1 MQNDVGRGIIRIDT
15 ETRENLGL
23 TSGDIVKL
31 KGKQET
37 VGIVWQCYPQ
47 DEGLKIIRMDG
58 IIRQN
63 AGVGIG
69 DYVTIEK
76 VEPQAASKITL
87 APSKPV
93 RFSPGFESYV
103 QKRLIGRPL
112 IKGDRL
118 LIGVFG
124 TSLVMVVTKTGPK
137 GFVQITQETQ
147 IDLKTEPAKETVG
160 VPQVAYEDIGGLRD
174 EVHKVREMIEIPLK
188 HPELFERLGVEPP
201 KGVLLHGPPGTG
213 KTLLAKAVAN
223 ESDAN
228 FISIQGPE
236 IISKFVGEAEERLR
250 QIFKQAQ
257 ENAPTIIF
265 IDEIDAIAPKR
276 GEVTGEVEK
285 RVVAQL
291 LASMDG
297 LQSRGNVVVIAA
309 TNRVNAIDEALRR
322 PGRFDREIELGV
334 PDRRGRKEILQIHTR
349 NMPIEPE
356 YEKKTEIVA
365 ILQNMAKNEANNSKE
380 RSKQLSSLATEIS
393 KASDAKNVKAIVE
406 KLEDPLKSEIRRK
419 LVSEITISKFADIS
433 HGYVG
438 ADLQALA
445 KEAAM
450 KTLRRLL
457 PKLNLEEDKGIP
469 PEVLESLRVTK
480 EDFMNGFKE
489 IQPSA
494 MREVLVEVPN
504 VKWTDI
510 GGLEDVKNELKEAI
524 EWPLKNPQMFTRL
537 GIRPPRGILLFGP
550 PGTGKTLLAK
560 AVATESETNFI
571 AVKGPELL
579 SKWVGES
586 ERGVR
591 EIFRK
596 GKQASPVVILF
607 DEIDALA
614 PKRGMHSGS
623 AATETVVN
631 QLLTELDGVEDLK
644 DVVILATSNRP
655 DIVDT
660 SLLRPG
666 RFDRMIFVPA
676 PDEKSRLAIF
686 KVHTKKMP
694 LAKDVKLEEFVKV
707 TEGFSG
713 ADIEGVC
720 REAAMNALRKN
731 QESKEVKLADFEK
744 ALKAAKPSIQK
755 EDLKRYTDF
764 IKEQKVTESVS
775 YIG

>member
-1 MQNDVGRGIIRIDT
+1 MQNDVGRGIIRIDN
-15 ETRENLGL
+15 ETRESLGL
-23 TSGDIVKL
+23 TSGDVVKID
-31 KGKQET
+31 GKNET
-37 VGIVWQCYPQ
+37 VGVVWQCYPQ

-58 IIRQN
+58 LIRQN

-69 DYVTIEK
+69 DYVSIEK
-76 VEPQAASKITL
+76 VELKPAEKITL
-87 APSKPV
+87 APSQAV

-103 QKRLIGRPL
+103 QKRLIGRPVN
-112 IKGDRL
+112 KGDRML
-118 LIGVFG
+118 VGVFG
-124 TSLVMVVTKTGPK
+124 TSLVMMVTRTAPK
-137 GFVQITQETQ
+137 GFVQITQETN
-147 IDLKTEPAKETVG
+147 IELKTEPVKEAIG
-160 VPQVAYEDIGGLRD
+160 LPQVTYEDIGGVRD
-174 EVHKVREMIEIPLK
+174 EVNKVREMIEIPLK
-188 HPELFERLGVEPP
+188 HPELFERLGIEPP
-201 KGVLLHGPPGTG
+201 KGVLLHGAPGTG

-250 QIFKQAQ
+250 QIFQQAQ

-291 LASMDG
+291 LALMDG
-297 LQSRGNVVVIAA
+297 LQARGNVVVIAA
-309 TNRVNAIDEALRR
+309 TNRPNALDEALRR

-334 PDRRGRKEILQIHTR
+334 PDRKGRKEILQIHTR
-349 NMPIEPE
+349 NMPLT
-356 YEKKTEIVA
+356 KDVD
-365 ILQNMAKNEANNSKE
+365 LD
-380 RSKQLSSLATEIS
+380 RL
-393 KASDAKNVKAIVE
+393 
-406 KLEDPLKSEIRRK
+406 
-419 LVSEITISKFADIS
+419 ADIT

-438 ADLQALA
+438 ADLAALC

-450 KTLRRLL
+450 KTLRRLI
-457 PKLNLEEDKGIP
+457 PKISLEGEEGIP
-469 PEVLESLRVTK
+469 VEILDSLKVTK
-480 EDFMNGFKE
+480 EDFMDAFRE

-494 MREVLVEVPN
+494 LREVLVEIPN
-504 VKWTDI
+504 VHWEDI
-510 GGLEDVKNELKEAI
+510 GGLDEVKKQLKEAI

-537 GIRPPRGILLFGP
+537 GIRPPKGIFLFGP

-560 AVATESETNFI
+560 AVATESEANFI

-596 GKQASPVVILF
+596 GRQAAPVVILF
-607 DEIDALA
+607 DELDALA
-614 PKRGMHSGS
+614 PRRGMHAGS
-623 AATETVVN
+623 QVTETVVN
-631 QLLTELDGVEDLK
+631 QLLTEMDGMEDLK

-655 DIVDT
+655 DIVDS

-676 PDEKSRLAIF
+676 PDTESRLAIL

-694 LAKDVKLEEFVKV
+694 LAKDVDLDALVKK
-707 TEGFSG
+707 TSGFSG
-713 ADIEGVC
+713 ADIENVC
-720 REAAMNALRKN
+720 REAAMNALRHNKDA
-731 QESKEVKLADFEK
+731 KEVTSSDFQK
-744 ALKAAKPSIQK
+744 ALKVAKPSIQ
-755 EDLKRYTDF
+755 EDDIKRYQGF
-764 IKEQKVTESVS
+764 MEEHKSAAPENVN

>member
-1 MQNDVGRGIIRIDT
+1 MFFIFLSIKRIPPGVFVLKEIKLKVQEAMQNDVGRGIVRVDSD
-15 ETRENLGL
+15 TREKMGL
-23 TSGDIVKL
+23 TSGDIVSI
-31 KGKQET
+31 KGKRDA
-37 VGIVWQCYPQ
+37 VGVIWQCYPQ

-69 DYVTIEK
+69 DYVSVEK
-76 VEPQAASKITL
+76 AEPKPASKITL
-87 APSKPV
+87 APSQPV

-103 QKRLIGRPL
+103 QKRLIGRPVT
-112 IKGDRL
+112 KGDRL

-124 TSLVMVVTKTGPK
+124 TSLIMIVTKTTPK
-137 GFVQITQETQ
+137 GFVQITPETE
-147 IDLKTEPAKETVG
+147 IDLRTEPVKEIAG
-160 VPQVAYEDIGGLRD
+160 LPQVTYEDIGGLKD
-174 EVHKVREMIEIPLK
+174 EVKKVREMIEIPMK
-188 HPELFERLGVEPP
+188 HPELFERLGIEPP

-236 IISKFVGEAEERLR
+236 IISKFVGEAEERIR

-297 LQSRGNVVVIAA
+297 LQARGNVVVIAA
-309 TNRVNAIDEALRR
+309 TNRVNALDEALRR

-334 PDRRGRKEILQIHTR
+334 PDRKGRKEVLQIHTR
-349 NMPIEPE
+349 NMPLG
-356 YEKKTEIVA
+356 KDVDLDK
-365 ILQNMAKNEANNSKE
+365 LAN
-380 RSKQLSSLATEIS
+380 
-393 KASDAKNVKAIVE
+393 
-406 KLEDPLKSEIRRK
+406 
-419 LVSEITISKFADIS
+419 IT

-450 KTLRRLL
+450 KTLRRLI
-457 PKLNLEEDKGIP
+457 PEINLEGEEGIP
-469 PEVLESLRVTK
+469 TKILDNLKVTK
-480 EDFMNGFKE
+480 DDFMNAFRE

-494 MREVLVEVPN
+494 MREVLVEIPN
-504 VKWTDI
+504 VKWEDI
-510 GGLEDVKNELKEAI
+510 GGLDNVKGELKEAI
-524 EWPLKNPQMFTRL
+524 EWPLKDPKMFTRM
-537 GIRPPRGILLFGP
+537 GIRPPKGILLFGP

-560 AVATESETNFI
+560 AVATESEANFI

-586 ERGVR
+586 ERGIR

-596 GKQASPVVILF
+596 GRQAAPVVILF

-614 PKRGMHSGS
+614 PKRGAHAGS
-623 AATETVVN
+623 EVTETVVN
-631 QLLTELDGVEDLK
+631 QLLTELDGIEDLK

-655 DIVDT
+655 DIVDPGV
-660 SLLRPG
+660 LRPG
-666 RFDRMIFVPA
+666 RFDRLIFVPA
-676 PDEKSRLAIF
+676 PEEKSRLAIF

-694 LAKDVKLEEFVKV
+694 LAKEVKLKELAEL
-707 TEGFSG
+707 TDGFSG

-720 REAAMNALRKN
+720 REAAMNALRRDRK
-731 QESKEVKLADFEK
+731 SKEVTKEDFEK
-744 ALKAAKPSIQK
+744 AMKAARPSIQE
-755 EDLKRYTDF
+755 EDIKRYKQF
-764 IKEQKVTESVS
+764 IKQQKVHDTVS

>member
-1 MQNDVGRGIIRIDT
+1 MKDIKLKVQEAMQNDVGRGIVRIDS
-15 ETRENLGL
+15 ETRESMGL
-23 TSGDIVKL
+23 TSGDIVKI
-31 KGKQET
+31 KGKRDT
-37 VGIVWQCYPQ
+37 VGVIWQCYPQ

-69 DYVTIEK
+69 DYITIEK
-76 VEPQAASKITL
+76 AELKPADKITL
-87 APSKPV
+87 APSQPV

-103 QKRLIGRPL
+103 QKRLIGRP
-112 IKGDRL
+112 IAKGDRL

-124 TSLVMVVTKTGPK
+124 TSLIMIATKTMPK
-137 GFVQITQETQ
+137 GFVQITPETQ
-147 IDLKTEPAKETVG
+147 IDLRTEPVKEIAG
-160 VPQVAYEDIGGLRD
+160 VPQVTYEDIGGLKD
-174 EVHKVREMIEIPLK
+174 EVRKVREMIEIPLK
-188 HPELFERLGVEPP
+188 HPELFERLGIEPP

-236 IISKFVGEAEERLR
+236 IISKFVGEAEERIR

-297 LQSRGNVVVIAA
+297 LQARGNVVVIAA
-309 TNRVNAIDEALRR
+309 TNRVNALDEALRR

-334 PDRRGRKEILQIHTR
+334 PDRKGRKEILQIHTR
-349 NMPIEPE
+349 NMPLG
-356 YEKKTEIVA
+356 KDVD
-365 ILQNMAKNEANNSKE
+365 LD
-380 RSKQLSSLATEIS
+380 RL
-393 KASDAKNVKAIVE
+393 
-406 KLEDPLKSEIRRK
+406 
-419 LVSEITISKFADIS
+419 ADIT

-450 KTLRRLL
+450 KTLRRLI
-457 PKLNLEEDKGIP
+457 PKMNLEGEEGIP
-469 PEVLESLRVTK
+469 PEILDNLKVTK
-480 EDFMNGFKE
+480 DDFMNAFRE

-494 MREVLVEVPN
+494 MREVLVEIPN
-504 VKWTDI
+504 VHWSDI
-510 GGLEDVKNELKEAI
+510 GGLENVKEELKEAI
-524 EWPLKNPQMFTRL
+524 EWPLKDPKMFVRM
-537 GIRPPRGILLFGP
+537 GIRPPKGILLFGP

-560 AVATESETNFI
+560 AVATESEANFI

-586 ERGVR
+586 ERGIR

-596 GKQASPVVILF
+596 ARQAAPVVVLF

-614 PKRGMHSGS
+614 PKRGMHAGS
-623 AATETVVN
+623 EVTETVVN
-631 QLLTELDGVEDLK
+631 QLLTELDGIEDLK

-655 DIVDT
+655 DIVDPGI
-660 SLLRPG
+660 LRPG

-686 KVHTKKMP
+686 KVHTRKMP
-694 LAKDVKLEEFVKV
+694 LAKDIKLEELARR
-707 TEGFSG
+707 TAGFSG

-720 REAAMNALRKN
+720 REAAMNALRRNRKA
-731 QESKEVKLADFEK
+731 KEVALKDFELAMK
-744 ALKAAKPSIQK
+744 LAKPSIQ
-755 EDLKRYTDF
+755 EDDIKRYKSF
-764 IKEQKVTESVS
+764 IKSQKVTDAVS